1 MKNERGAS
9 VSEGPEGAQ
18 HMGILLGEGAFGK
31 VTKETMTVAVKR
43 IKINSHRCS
52 VKEVKTLMSLNH
64 EHIIE
69 FYRYKIENGDIMCI
83 VMEYADC
90 GTFTERIREEAQ
102 MPGSLWFKEFLCW
115 RFLSQISSA
124 LDYLHAQPILHRDLK
139 PDNILGVTNP
149 ENGLIKWKI
158 ADFGLVKLLSE
169 NNEGDFYAQTVCGT
183 PTYMAPE
190 VIKCHCLQIMF
201 SFSQVWTNYRGYT
214 FGADIWSLG
223 CIIFFRC
230 NRGQHLFHVTTQDLR
245 FGKFSW

>member
-1 MKNERGAS
+1 MSRTLLIRN
-9 VSEGPEGAQ
+9 VSSLIKPSRYLYGGVQLRLIFSLTSFQHDDLSKLIAQ
-18 HMGILLGEGAFGK
+18 SMYFLGQKWWETWKPFQDLIFGFSGVCLKLLWVLSNIIAYFLPFF
-31 VTKETMTVAVKR
+31 
-43 IKINSHRCS
+43 CS
-52 VKEVKTLMSLNH
+52 
-64 EHIIE
+64 
-69 FYRYKIENGDIMCI
+69 
-83 VMEYADC
+83 
-90 GTFTERIREEAQ
+90 
-102 MPGSLWFKEFLCW
+102 
-115 RFLSQISSA
+115 
-124 LDYLHAQPILHRDLK
+124 
-139 PDNILGVTNP
+139 
-149 ENGLIKWKI
+149 IKWKI

-190 VIKCHCLQIMF
+190 VIKCHCLQIMI